1 VNVTPFNSAKGIF
14 IELTFSSGVMMF
26 SRFFSAVIRG
36 LDPRI
41 HQTSRESCEED
52 GLPGAQTSLRSLRK
66 ADYYARQ

>member
-1 VNVTPFNSAKGIF
+1 
-14 IELTFSSGVMMF
+14 M
-26 SRFFSAVIRG
+26 RG

-41 HQTSRESCEED
+41 HLERRPLQED